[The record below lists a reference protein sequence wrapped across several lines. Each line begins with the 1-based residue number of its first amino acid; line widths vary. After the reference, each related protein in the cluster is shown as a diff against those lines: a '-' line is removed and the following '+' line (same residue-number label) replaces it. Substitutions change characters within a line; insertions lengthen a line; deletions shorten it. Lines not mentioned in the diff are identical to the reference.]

1 MKARDDSDMN
11 RAIAPLKPAPDALVI
26 DSTLKSIDEV
36 CQQILD
42 EAEKRGLL

>member
-1 MKARDDSDMN
+1 
-11 RAIAPLKPAPDALVI
+11 VI